1 MDHDLGGTPTDIAKF
16 QRDDLSRTQ
25 PEAGEEKQNRI
36 ISAPVRYRS
45 IRRR

>member
-1 MDHDLGGTPTDIAKF
+1 MDHDLGGPPMDIAKL

-36 ISAPVRYRS
+36 ISPPARYRS
-45 IRRR
+45 IRCR